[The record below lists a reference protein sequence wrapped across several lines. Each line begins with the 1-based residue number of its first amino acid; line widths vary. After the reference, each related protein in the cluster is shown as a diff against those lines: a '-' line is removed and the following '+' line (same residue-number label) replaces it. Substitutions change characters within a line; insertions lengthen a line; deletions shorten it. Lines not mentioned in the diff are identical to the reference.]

1 MTRQE
6 LLPYRKAIVK
16 GAKSLSDE
24 DAVTVPLFYDAWE
37 ENHEYEKDDRITYG
51 TGEHGEPILWK
62 VREKHTSQATW
73 TPDVTPVYYTQ
84 VGKPE
89 QGDTPDNPI
98 PYNNNMELIKDK
110 YYSQNDVVYV
120 CFRDTEI
127 PVYNDLADLV
137 HIYVEVYE
145 GGEGE

>member
-1 MTRQE
+1 MTRPE
-6 LLPYRKAIVK
+6 LEPYRKAIVK
-16 GAKSLSDE
+16 GAKNLSDT
-24 DAVTVPLFYDAWE
+24 DALTVPLFYDKWE
-37 ENHEYEKDDRITYG
+37 VGHHYYVDDRCTYG
-51 TGEHGEPILWK
+51 GTEVNPTLYK
-62 VREKHTSQATW
+62 VRQEHDSQADW
-73 TPDVTPVYYTQ
+73 TPDVATSLYTE

-110 YYSQNDVVYV
+110 YYSQNDVVYL

-127 PVYNDLADLV
+127 PVYNNLADLV

-145 GGEGE
+145 G